1 MSKVISGVVSG
12 LAAPLFELVDALFTS
27 DEERAEARRRLLEM
41 EQRGELAQVA
51 VNLQEARSESLFVAG
66 WRPFIGWSCGAALAY
81 EFVAKPFLLF
91 FANASALWLDGPLF
105 DPALLPELDWGALM
119 PVLLGLLG
127 LGGLRTL
134 EKVRGVNKRR

>member
-1 MSKVISGVVSG
+1 RRPAARALRRIAEWQEGGAAAMSKVISGVVSG

-81 EFVAKPFLLF
+81 
-91 FANASALWLDGPLF
+91 
-105 DPALLPELDWGALM
+105 
-119 PVLLGLLG
+119 
-127 LGGLRTL
+127 
-134 EKVRGVNKRR
+134 